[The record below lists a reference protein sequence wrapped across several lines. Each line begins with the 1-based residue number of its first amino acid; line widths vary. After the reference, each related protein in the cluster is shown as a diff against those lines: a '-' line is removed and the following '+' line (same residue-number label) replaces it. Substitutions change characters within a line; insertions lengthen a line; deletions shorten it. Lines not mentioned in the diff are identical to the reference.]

1 MINPDIT
8 LFIQMGNFLILLF
21 ILNLI
26 LFRPIRKIIKERNKI
41 IEDFNSDIT
50 SLTDEAQESMER
62 FELKVLEAKKEG
74 MARVQGMKG
83 EGEQAE
89 ADLIAATN
97 EEVQAKIQDARQ
109 KVASDIQE
117 ARNQLQ
123 AQVQAFSVAVTEKV
137 LGRSIQ

>member
-8 LFIQMGNFLILLF
+8 LIIQMVNFLILLF
-21 ILNLI
+21 VLNLI
-26 LFRPIRKIIKERNKI
+26 LFRPIRNIIKERNQI
-41 IEDFNSDIT
+41 IQNFNSDIT
-50 SLTDEAQESMER
+50 SLTDEAQDSMER
-62 FELKVLEAKKEG
+62 FEKKVLEAKKEG

-89 ADLIAATN
+89 AELITATN
-97 EEVQAKIQDARQ
+97 TEVQAKIEEARQ

-117 ARNQLQ
+117 ARTQLQ

>member
-8 LFIQMGNFLILLF
+8 LFVQMINFLILLF

-26 LFRPIRKIIKERNKI
+26 LFRPIRNIIRERNQI
-41 IEDFNSDIT
+41 IESFNSDIT
-50 SLTDEAQESMER
+50 SLTDEAQDSMER
-62 FELKVLEAKKEG
+62 FEQKVLEAKKEG
-74 MARVQGMKG
+74 MSRVQGKKG

-89 ADLIAATN
+89 AELIAATN
-97 EEVQAKIQDARQ
+97 EEVQAKIQEARQ
-109 KVASDIQE
+109 KVRSDVQE
-117 ARNQLQ
+117 ARTQLQ

>member
-8 LFIQMGNFLILLF
+8 LFIQMINFLILLF
-21 ILNLI
+21 VLNLI
-26 LFRPIRKIIKERNKI
+26 LFRPIRNILKERNQI
-41 IEDFNSDIT
+41 MQTFNSDIT
-50 SLTDEAQESMER
+50 SLTDEAQDSMER
-62 FELKVLEAKKEG
+62 FEQKILEAKKEG
-74 MARVQGMKG
+74 MSRVQDMKG
-83 EGEQAE
+83 EGEEAE

-97 EEVQAKIQDARQ
+97 EEVQAKIQEARQ

>member
-8 LFIQMGNFLILLF
+8 LFIQMINFLILLF

-26 LFRPIRKIIKERNKI
+26 LFRPIRNIIRKRNQI
-41 IEDFNSDIT
+41 IENFNSDIT
-50 SLTDEAQESMER
+50 SLTDEAQDSMER
-62 FELKVLEAKKEG
+62 FEQKVLEAKKEG
-74 MARVQGMKG
+74 MSRVQDMKG

-89 ADLIAATN
+89 AELIAATN
-97 EEVQAKIQDARQ
+97 KEVQAKIQEARQ

>member
-8 LFIQMGNFLILLF
+8 LIIQMVNFLILLF

-26 LFRPIRKIIKERNKI
+26 LFRPIRNIIKERNQI
-41 IEDFNSDIT
+41 IQNFNSDIT
-50 SLTDEAQESMER
+50 SLTDEAQDSMER
-62 FELKVLEAKKEG
+62 FEQKVLEAKKEG
-74 MARVQGMKG
+74 MAQVNKMKG
-83 EGEQAE
+83 EGGQAE
-89 ADLIAATN
+89 EELIAATN
-97 EEVQAKIQDARQ
+97 TEVQAKIEEARK

-123 AQVQAFSVAVTEKV
+123 TQVQAFSVAVTEKV

>member
-8 LFIQMGNFLILLF
+8 LFIQMVNFLILLF
-21 ILNLI
+21 VLNLI
-26 LFRPIRKIIKERNKI
+26 LFRPIRNIIKERNQI
-41 IEDFNSDIT
+41 IQNFNSDIT
-50 SLTDEAQESMER
+50 SLTDEAQDSMER
-62 FELKVLEAKKEG
+62 FEQKVLEAKKEG
-74 MARVQGMKG
+74 MARVNNMKG

-89 ADLIAATN
+89 AELIAVTN
-97 EEVQAKIQDARQ
+97 TEVQAKIEEARQ

-117 ARNQLQ
+117 ARTQLQ

>member
-8 LFIQMGNFLILLF
+8 LIIQMVNFLILLF
-21 ILNLI
+21 VLNLI
-26 LFRPIRKIIKERNKI
+26 LFRPIRNIIKERNQI
-41 IEDFNSDIT
+41 IQNFNSDIT
-50 SLTDEAQESMER
+50 SLTDEAQDSMER
-62 FELKVLEAKKEG
+62 FEQKVLEAKKEG
-74 MARVQGMKG
+74 MTRVHNMKG

-89 ADLIAATN
+89 AGLIAATN
-97 EEVQAKIQDARQ
+97 TEVQAKIEEARK

-117 ARNQLQ
+117 ARTQLQ

>member
-8 LFIQMGNFLILLF
+8 LIIQMINFLILLF

-26 LFRPIRKIIKERNKI
+26 LFRPIRNVIKKRDQIIQN
-41 IEDFNSDIT
+41 FNSDIT
-50 SLTDEAQESMER
+50 SLTDEAQDSMER
-62 FELKVLEAKKEG
+62 FEQKVLETKKEG
-74 MARVQGMKG
+74 MAQVNKMKG

-89 ADLIAATN
+89 ADLISATN
-97 EEVQAKIQDARQ
+97 TEVQAKIEEAR
-109 KVASDIQE
+109 KTVASDIQA
-117 ARNQLQ
+117 ARTQLQ

>member
-8 LFIQMGNFLILLF
+8 LIIQMVNFLILLF
-21 ILNLI
+21 VLNLI
-26 LFRPIRKIIKERNKI
+26 LFRPIRNIIKERNQI
-41 IEDFNSDIT
+41 IQNFNSDIN
-50 SLTDEAQESMER
+50 SLTDEAQDSMER
-62 FELKVLEAKKEG
+62 FEQKVLEAKKEG
-74 MARVQGMKG
+74 MARVNNMKG

-89 ADLIAATN
+89 AELIAVTN
-97 EEVQAKIQDARQ
+97 TEVQAKIEEARQ

-117 ARNQLQ
+117 ARTQLQ